1 MKKNHISLQK
11 LLSRQIAEER
21 LKVNLFFLISVN
33 FNVSNFYCVQ
43 SVSLF
48 LAKHF
53 WLTTIQNAHTS
64 ADYDLIY
71 GSSVSV

>member
-1 MKKNHISLQK
+1 M
-11 LLSRQIAEER
+11 SRQIEEER
-21 LKVNLFFLISVN
+21 LKVNLSSLISVS
-33 FNVSNFYCVQ
+33 FKVRDFYCVQ

-48 LAKHF
+48 LAKHS
-53 WLTTIQNAHTS
+53 WLTTIQNVHTS

>member
-1 MKKNHISLQK
+1 MS
-11 LLSRQIAEER
+11 SQIEEER
-21 LKVNLFFLISVN
+21 LKVNLFSLISVS
-33 FNVSNFYCVQ
+33 FNVSDFYCVQ

-53 WLTTIQNAHTS
+53 WLTTIQNVHIS

>member
-1 MKKNHISLQK
+1 M
-11 LLSRQIAEER
+11 SRQVEEER
-21 LKVNLFFLISVN
+21 LKVSLFSLISLS
-33 FNVSNFYCVQ
+33 FNVSDFYCVQ

-53 WLTTIQNAHTS
+53 WLTTIQNVHTS
-64 ADYDLIY
+64 ADYDLIC